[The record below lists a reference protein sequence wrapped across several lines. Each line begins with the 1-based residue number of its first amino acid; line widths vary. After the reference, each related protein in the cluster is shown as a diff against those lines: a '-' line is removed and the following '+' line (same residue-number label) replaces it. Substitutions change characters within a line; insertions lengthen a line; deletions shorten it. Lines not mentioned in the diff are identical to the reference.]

1 MDLSYNYRALRDFM
15 LDNHLAKKDLLEAIG
30 CQDYVSL
37 NKWLSGQVPLHITA
51 MLRFC
56 NYYQVPLSMF
66 FIDHPAM
73 DPDTPR
79 PAEVIPATF
88 QEGDQT
94 LPTGYTPTAGKGRGI
109 VETRITNRIATS
121 IQQQRVVARNLA
133 QAIESECAT
142 VPESPS
148 PSSALLES
156 PSPAP
161 TLADIL
167 ALEVSHLHERQH
179 LLDIIDRLTR
189 ALTTDEQPDI

>member
-15 LDNHLAKKDLLEAIG
+15 LENHLAKKDLLEAIG

-66 FIDHPAM
+66 FIDHTAM

-79 PAEVIPATF
+79 PAEITPLPF

-94 LPTGYTPTAGKGRGI
+94 LPTDYTPTAGKGRGI
-109 VETRITNRIATS
+109 VETRITNRVATS

-133 QAIESECAT
+133 QAIESESDPTPTPPA
-142 VPESPS
+142 PSSEILDGPS
-148 PSSALLES
+148 PS
-156 PSPAP
+156 P
-161 TLADIL
+161 TLADVL
-167 ALEVSHLHERQH
+167 ALELSHLHERQR
-179 LLDIIDRLTR
+179 LLEIIDRLTV
-189 ALTTDEQPDI
+189 ALTTDEQPDV

>member
-66 FIDHPAM
+66 FIDHAAM

-79 PAEVIPATF
+79 TAEIIPPPF

-121 IQQQRVVARNLA
+121 LQQQRVVARNLT
-133 QAIESECAT
+133 QALETECPGAT
-142 VPESPS
+142 PEATEDPRPEPS
-148 PSSALLES
+148 
-156 PSPAP
+156 P
-161 TLADIL
+161 TLADVL
-167 ALEVSHLHERQH
+167 ALELSHLHERQR
-179 LLDIIDRLTR
+179 LLEIIDRLTR
-189 ALTTDEQPDI
+189 ALTTDEQPDV